1 MEGITDTDYSHVK
14 RVCKDFEIKRLGEYH
29 NLYVQCD
36 TLMLVDVFENFRKMC
51 LGIYKFKATKFLSAP
66 ELAWQA
72 TSKKT
77 KVKLDLLADIALLLM
92 EEKDIREGIC
102 HSMYLYAKVN
112 NKYMKDSD
120 QNKESS

>member
-14 RVCKDFEIKRLGEYH
+14 RVCKDFEIKSLGEYH
-29 NLYVQCD
+29 NFFVQSD
-36 TLMLVDVFENFRKMC
+36 TLLLADVFENFRKMC
-51 LGIYKFKATKFLSAP
+51 LEIYKFKPEKFLSVP
-66 ELAWQA
+66 ELAWKE

-77 KVKLDLLADIALLLM
+77 KVKLYLLGDIALLLM

-112 NKYMKDSD
+112 NKHMKDYD
-120 QNKESS
+120 KNKESS